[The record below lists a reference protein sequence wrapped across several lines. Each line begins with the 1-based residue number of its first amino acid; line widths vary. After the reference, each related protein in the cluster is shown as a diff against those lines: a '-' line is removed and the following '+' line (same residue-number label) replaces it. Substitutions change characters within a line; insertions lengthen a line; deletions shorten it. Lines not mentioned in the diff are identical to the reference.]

1 MQGIFFNAKY
11 LLFEI
16 SVYLNVLANY
26 SVPFRWNEAKNTLLL
41 RELYSS
47 EPFLYK
53 VGSKEAGQKW
63 TEVAEKLNCYSLF
76 RDMPRDQR
84 SVREQFN
91 KLLKDYKNK
100 KNKEERASGINPD
113 PPTENEVLLEEIAEA
128 MESTPI
134 RVENANSKKDDK
146 KRKEALACRDKA
158 MTTWAKAG
166 ASGDV
171 SDSEHDV
178 DSDTEKKTVKRRGRK
193 RRASSDPFQY
203 LAEKTAKETDL
214 RKEELELKRQQLQ
227 LQAEQQKEQFK
238 LQQEQMKQVMQSQM
252 NTQNLIIAL
261 VQKLGTK

>member
-1 MQGIFFNAKY
+1 MIFVA
-11 LLFEI
+11 
-16 SVYLNVLANY
+16 SY
-26 SVPFRWNEAKNTLLL
+26 SGPFRWNEAKSTLLL

-100 KNKEERASGINPD
+100 KDKEERASGINPD
-113 PPTENEVLLEEIAEA
+113 PPTENEVILEEIIEA
-128 MESTPI
+128 IASTPL
-134 RVENANSKKDDK
+134 RVENANSKKDDQ

-166 ASGDV
+166 TSAEV
-171 SDSEHDV
+171 SDSGDE
-178 DSDTEKKTVKRRGRK
+178 SDMEKKTVKRRGRK

-214 RKEELELKRQQLQ
+214 RKEELELQRQQLH

-238 LQQEQMKQVMQSQM
+238 LQQEQIKQMMQTQM
-252 NTQNLIIAL
+252 NTQNLVLAL
-261 VQKLGTK
+261 VQKLAATK

>member
-1 MQGIFFNAKY
+1 M
-11 LLFEI
+11 FEI
-16 SVYLNVLANY
+16 SAYFNFLANY
-26 SVPFRWNEAKNTLLL
+26 SVPFRWTEAKHTLLL
-41 RELYSS
+41 RELHSS

-113 PPTENEVLLEEIAEA
+113 PPTENEVMLEDIAEA
-128 MESTPI
+128 MESTPL

-166 ASGDV
+166 ASGDI
-171 SDSEHDV
+171 SDSGHE
-178 DSDTEKKTVKRRGRK
+178 SDTAKKTVKRRGRK

-214 RKEELELKRQQLQ
+214 RKEELELQRQQLQ

-238 LQQEQMKQVMQSQM
+238 LQQEQMKQVMQIQM
-252 NTQNLIIAL
+252 NTQNLILAL
-261 VQKLGTK
+261 VQKFGTK

>member
-1 MQGIFFNAKY
+1 MF
-11 LLFEI
+11 LF
-16 SVYLNVLANY
+16 SG
-26 SVPFRWNEAKNTLLL
+26 PFRWNEAKNTLLL

-63 TEVAEKLNCYSLF
+63 TEVAEKLNCFSLF

-100 KNKEERASGINPD
+100 KNKEEKASGINPD
-113 PPTENEVLLEEIAEA
+113 PPTENETLLEEIVAA
-128 MESTPI
+128 MESTTL
-134 RVENANSKKDDK
+134 RVGNANSKKDDQ
-146 KRKEALACRDKA
+146 KRKDALACRDKA

-166 ASGDV
+166 ASGEA
-171 SDSEHDV
+171 SDSGDE
-178 DSDTEKKTVKRRGRK
+178 SATEKKTVKRRGRK

-214 RKEELELKRQQLQ
+214 RKEELELQRQHLQ
-227 LQAEQQKEQFK
+227 LQAEQQTEQFK
-238 LQQEQMKQVMQSQM
+238 VQQEQMKQMMQSQM
-252 NTQNLIIAL
+252 NTQNLVLAL
-261 VQKLGTK
+261 VQKLTK

>member
-1 MQGIFFNAKY
+1 M
-11 LLFEI
+11 
-16 SVYLNVLANY
+16 
-26 SVPFRWNEAKNTLLL
+26 
-41 RELYSS
+41 
-47 EPFLYK
+47 
-53 VGSKEAGQKW
+53 KW
-63 TEVAEKLNCYSLF
+63 TEVAENLNCYSFF

-113 PPTENEVLLEEIAEA
+113 PPTENEVMLEEIAEA
-128 MESTPI
+128 MESTPL

-166 ASGDV
+166 ASSDI
-171 SDSEHDV
+171 SDSEHE
-178 DSDTEKKTVKRRGRK
+178 SDTEKKTVKRRGGK

-214 RKEELELKRQQLQ
+214 RKEELEL
-227 LQAEQQKEQFK
+227 
-238 LQQEQMKQVMQSQM
+238 
-252 NTQNLIIAL
+252 
-261 VQKLGTK
+261 

>member
-1 MQGIFFNAKY
+1 MIFVA
-11 LLFEI
+11 
-16 SVYLNVLANY
+16 SY
-26 SVPFRWNEAKNTLLL
+26 SGPFRWNEAKSTLLL

-113 PPTENEVLLEEIAEA
+113 PPTENEVILEEIIEA
-128 MESTPI
+128 IASTPL
-134 RVENANSKKDDK
+134 RVENANSKKDDQ

-158 MTTWAKAG
+158 MTTWTKAG
-166 ASGDV
+166 TSAEV
-171 SDSEHDV
+171 SDSGDE
-178 DSDTEKKTVKRRGRK
+178 SDTEKKTVKRRGRK

-214 RKEELELKRQQLQ
+214 RKEELELQRQQLH
-227 LQAEQQKEQFK
+227 LQAEEQKEQFK
-238 LQQEQMKQVMQSQM
+238 LQQEQIKQMMQTQM
-252 NTQNLIIAL
+252 NTQNLVLAL
-261 VQKLGTK
+261 VQKLAATK

>member
-1 MQGIFFNAKY
+1 MIFVA
-11 LLFEI
+11 
-16 SVYLNVLANY
+16 SY
-26 SVPFRWNEAKNTLLL
+26 SGPFRWNEAKSTLLL

-76 RDMPRDQR
+76 RDRPRDQR

-113 PPTENEVLLEEIAEA
+113 PPTENEVILEEIIEA
-128 MESTPI
+128 IASTPL
-134 RVENANSKKDDK
+134 RVENANSKKDDQ

-166 ASGDV
+166 ASAEV
-171 SDSEHDV
+171 SDSGDE
-178 DSDTEKKTVKRRGRK
+178 SDTEKKTVKRRGRK

-214 RKEELELKRQQLQ
+214 RKEELELQRQQLH
-227 LQAEQQKEQFK
+227 LQAKQQKEHFK
-238 LQQEQMKQVMQSQM
+238 LQQEQIKQMMQTKM
-252 NTQNLIIAL
+252 NTQNLVLAL
-261 VQKLGTK
+261 VQKLAATK